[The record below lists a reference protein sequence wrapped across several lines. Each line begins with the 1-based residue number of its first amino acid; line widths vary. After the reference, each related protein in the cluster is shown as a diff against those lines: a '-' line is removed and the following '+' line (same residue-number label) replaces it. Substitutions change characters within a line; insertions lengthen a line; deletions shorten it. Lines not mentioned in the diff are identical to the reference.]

1 MFCLVVSPEG
11 NWKMS
16 VRPLFLMLLIFLP
29 VHFTLLPVQGE
40 VNSKAEAGKSS
51 LEFQGKGQVIIPKLR
66 YDGDHPITLEAWAK
80 PEARDDN
87 YIRASVVANLQL
99 AGVGIHYSG
108 GHWMVHFNEGR
119 KSNAGYASV
128 VSDAEAEHDKPVHLA
143 AVFDGKNVLL
153 FVNGK
158 KQESVNETTLKHV
171 ASPHDFMIG
180 ADPNGTGLPHQF
192 FKGAI
197 DEVRISKVARYSEN
211 FEPAP
216 RFKPDKDTLVLY
228 HFDEGTGNV
237 AHDESGNQYDGKIK
251 NAAWVKQIIPEP

>member
-1 MFCLVVSPEG
+1 ML
-11 NWKMS
+11 
-16 VRPLFLMLLIFLP
+16 VRPLFLKFLIFLP

-40 VNSKAEAGKSS
+40 DSSQPVAGQSS

-80 PEARDDN
+80 PEARDDK

-108 GHWMVHFNEGR
+108 GRWMAHINEGR

-128 VSDAEAEHDKPVHLA
+128 VSDAGAEQDKPVHLA
-143 AVFDGKNVLL
+143 AVYDGKNFCL

-171 ASPHDFMIG
+171 ASPYDFMIG
-180 ADPNGTGLPHQF
+180 ADPNGKGLPHQF

-211 FEPAP
+211 FEPAH
-216 RFKPDKDTLVLY
+216 RFKPDKDTLLLY
-228 HFDEGTGNV
+228 HFDEGTGEI
-237 AHDESGNQYDGKIK
+237 AHDESGNHYDGKIK
-251 NAAWVKQIIPEP
+251 NATWVKQIISEP